1 MTNDAA
7 NIYESK
13 DSEFKQETERLST
26 FDLPNRTSIEA
37 IGNIGPDIHFL
48 DIGAGPNTSL
58 LSCVQ
63 SQGGDY
69 TALDKNP
76 DFLQRQKIAGAKTV
90 LGDIR
95 ALPFEDGSFETCHA
109 RFVIAHLGNEKE
121 LAISEVFR
129 VTKPGGRAIF
139 IDYDWSTA
147 KGSEAFEYVKD
158 FMIHGGFLFDAD
170 FGGELEDLVTKVTGA
185 DATVSRKDYPPTKM
199 TDYSQILK
207 LREAGITDLKLQGRG
222 EAVNA
227 WTSALDA
234 LQKESESSESTEPPG
249 FFFPGMMVVL
259 ASKN

>member
-1 MTNDAA
+1 MNTDAA

-26 FDLPNRTSIEA
+26 FDLPIRISVEA
-37 IGNIGPDIHFL
+37 IGDISPDIHVL

-58 LSCVQ
+58 FSYVH
-63 SQGGDY
+63 SQGGEY

-76 DFLQRQKIAGAKTV
+76 EFLERQKIAGAKTV

-95 ALPFEDGSFETCHA
+95 ALPFEAEGFETCHA
-109 RFVIAHLGNEKE
+109 RFVIAHLGHEKE

-147 KGSEAFEYVKD
+147 NGSEAFESVKD

-185 DATVSRKDYPPTKM
+185 DAVVSRKDYPPTKM
-199 TDYSQILK
+199 TDYSQVLK
-207 LREAGITDLKLQGRG
+207 LREAGITDLRLQGRE
-222 EAVNA
+222 EAVTA
-227 WTSALDA
+227 WTSALGA
-234 LQKESESSESTEPPG
+234 LQKESENTELRD
-249 FFFPGMMVVL
+249 FFFPGMTVVSV
-259 ASKN
+259 SKN